1 MNIVERKNLVLNLLE
16 KKDFM
21 MVDEIAELVQASK
34 ATVRRDLQD
43 MEDSGLVKR
52 FHGGVSL
59 QGKVLVE
66 DSVSLPEMMTI
77 NLDEKKKIA
86 KIGGGIR
93 WKMEMSI
100 FLDSGSTTYSMVEY
114 LTAKEIQVVTN
125 GVQHATQ
132 LCGKRIP
139 VYLLGGNIIPDSM
152 SIFSE
157 ESISILENMNFDKV
171 FLGTRGVDIQAGYT
185 TTNQSDAMIKSTA
198 LSRAVKGYVLADFTK
213 IGKRKFFTF
222 ATLDDA
228 VCISTAEARKLLP
241 GLELLA

>member
-86 KIGGGIR
+86 KMAADQVEDGNV
-93 WKMEMSI
+93 I

>member
-1 MNIVERKNLVLNLLE
+1 
-16 KKDFM
+16 

-86 KIGGGIR
+86 KMAADQVEDGNV
-93 WKMEMSI
+93 I

-132 LCGKRIP
+132 PVSYTHLDVYKRQVRKP
-139 VYLLGGNIIPDSM
+139 TII
-152 SIFSE
+152 
-157 ESISILENMNFDKV
+157 ILEE
-171 FLGTRGVDIQAGYT
+171 G
-185 TTNQSDAMIKSTA
+185 
-198 LSRAVKGYVLADFTK
+198 
-213 IGKRKFFTF
+213 
-222 ATLDDA
+222 
-228 VCISTAEARKLLP
+228 
-241 GLELLA
+241 